1 MAGSEKM
8 QCGDVVIVVEN
19 EAESKRADEEQGVR
33 MMKAMALMMDVCP
46 VCKLSFSSREPK
58 LLPCL
63 HSFCKRCLPA
73 RNTPA
78 STASHGQQVSTIRCP
93 VCQQECMDVEV
104 LDNFFVKDSVEVPS
118 STMEKSCQL
127 CMSCD
132 DNTEASG
139 FCVECTEFLCVTCI
153 DAHQRVKFTRDHT
166 VQQIADM
173 SSEAMGAS
181 TQKPVFCDIHRQEPL
196 KLFCETCDLLT
207 CRDCQL
213 LKHKDH
219 NYQFLEDAYKNHK
232 EHLEN
237 MTCQLQEKKNAI
249 EDISNT
255 INNGLQQVDENR
267 KTVANEIKKSICN
280 LIMEINRKGKL
291 LVNQLEAIT
300 KDHETLLKKQQQD
313 VTSLSTHLDHV
324 INFTKWATASNSGTA
339 LLYCKRLMTCQIQY
353 LMRAK
358 CNITYVPQ
366 SLVRFHSRS
375 AFWASNV
382 DLGSLVVEKT
392 PVRHPSGPQPFPFQ
406 QMNPGPRLD
415 GLQTGF
421 PSSPSQQQHQQQQ
434 RQSTLAQLQMQVEKL
449 SQHTHR
455 QQQPPNQWPWY
466 HSMRLPGPPPHRP
479 LQGGSPSQTLPSM
492 PQHGRRYSARSPP
505 SMLHPTNPPPQ
516 PLRGLINNPTYPSKP
531 MEVLPRSRYPHSAA
545 FSSGASLPSQQTF
558 NQQNMQATSYL
569 NRRCEPSTLL
579 SAQRPSYQPSHLSTP
594 TEPTGTLHQ
603 QKLMAAIVQGIQ
615 MSVTSTEPKTSS
627 GSWKR
632 VEAPQSGPSNPSTKR
647 RRRTSPGPVIVIK
660 DEPEDDDEV
669 HFVKSS
675 VKASLPDSTGVQ
687 SQMPQGEQQSEKTP
701 EADDDPNE
709 DWCAVCQNGGE
720 LLCCDRCPKV
730 FHLSCHI
737 PTLTTSPRNHDALPF
752 KCLGGK
758 WYCTFCR
765 DLTSPE
771 MQYNISGSEESNNVK
786 QDPDSE
792 AFTPVDRRKCERL
805 LLRLYCNE
813 LSTDFQEPVT
823 PSSMPE
829 YSEIIKTP
837 MDLSVIRSKLEVSRY
852 KSTEDFVDDVRLIFK
867 NCATFHKEDTEMASV
882 GANLES
888 YFEEQ
893 LKLLYPDRTF
903 PGVKEEAVAS
913 LRPDDTS
920 PLSKTPPQNTCPS
933 EEIEKPSGE
942 DLPQGGPHTK
952 DIEEKSE
959 SLGSPAGFSLVDAET
974 DSKATKDQTS

>member
-1 MAGSEKM
+1 MMDGSEKM
-8 QCGDVVIVVEN
+8 ESDDVVIIVEN
-19 EAESKRADEEQGVR
+19 EAESKRDDEDQGGVR
-33 MMKAMALMMDVCP
+33 MTVMALMDVCP

-73 RNTPA
+73 HNTPA
-78 STASHGQQVSTIRCP
+78 STASNAQQLNTIRCP
-93 VCQQECMDVEV
+93 VCRQECMDVEV

-139 FCVECTEFLCVTCI
+139 FCVECAEFLCLTCI

-166 VQQIADM
+166 VQQIAEM

-196 KLFCETCDLLT
+196 KLFCETCDRLT

-219 NYQFLEDAYKNHK
+219 KIFQYSYQFLEDAYKNHK

-237 MTCQLQEKKNAI
+237 MTCQLQEKKKAI

-291 LVNQLEAIT
+291 LVNQLEVAIT

-339 LLYCKRLMTCQIQY
+339 LLYCKRLITCQIQL

-358 CNITYVPQ
+358 CNISYVPQ

-415 GLQTGF
+415 GLQAGF
-421 PSSPSQQQHQQQQ
+421 PSSQSQQQQQQQ
-434 RQSTLAQLQMQVEKL
+434 RQSTLAQLQMQ
-449 SQHTHR
+449 T
-455 QQQPPNQWPWY
+455 
-466 HSMRLPGPPPHRP
+466 
-479 LQGGSPSQTLPSM
+479 
-492 PQHGRRYSARSPP
+492 
-505 SMLHPTNPPPQ
+505 
-516 PLRGLINNPTYPSKP
+516 LRGLINNPTYPSKP
-531 MEVLPRSRYPHSAA
+531 MEVLPRTRYPHSAA
-545 FSSGASLPSQQTF
+545 FSSGASLPSPQTF
-558 NQQNMQATSYL
+558 NQMTSYL

-579 SAQRPSYQPSHLSTP
+579 SAQRPSYQPSHPSTA
-594 TEPTGTLHQ
+594 TERTGMFHQ
-603 QKLMAAIVQGIQ
+603 QKLMAATVQGIQ
-615 MSVTSTEPKTSS
+615 MSVTSSEPKTSS

-660 DEPEDDDEV
+660 DEPEDEDEV
-669 HFVKSS
+669 HFTSA
-675 VKASLPDSTGVQ
+675 KASLPDSTGVQ
-687 SQMPQGEQQSEKTP
+687 SQLPQGEQQSEKTP
-701 EADDDPNE
+701 EADEDPNE

-737 PTLTTSPRNHDALPF
+737 PTLTASPS
-752 KCLGGK
+752 GK

-771 MQYNISGSEESNNVK
+771 MQYNISGSGESNNVK

-823 PSSMPE
+823 PTSMPE

-837 MDLSVIRSKLEVSRY
+837 MDLSVIRSKLEVSNY
-852 KSTEDFVDDVRLIFK
+852 KSTEDFVEDVRLIFK

-913 LRPDDTS
+913 LCPDDTS

-933 EEIEKPSGE
+933 EEIVKPSGE
-942 DLPQGGPHTK
+942 DLPQGEPHTK
-952 DIEEKSE
+952 DIEKKPENLS
-959 SLGSPAGFSLVDAET
+959 SPAGFSLVDAEM
-974 DSKATKDQTS
+974 DSKVTKDPTS

>member
-1 MAGSEKM
+1 MMDGSEKM
-8 QCGDVVIVVEN
+8 ESDDVVIIVEN
-19 EAESKRADEEQGVR
+19 EAESKRADEAQGGVR
-33 MMKAMALMMDVCP
+33 MMVMALMDVCP

-73 RNTPA
+73 HNTPA
-78 STASHGQQVSTIRCP
+78 MSMIRCP

-139 FCVECTEFLCVTCI
+139 FCVECAEFLCVTCI

-166 VQQIADM
+166 VRQITEM

-196 KLFCETCDLLT
+196 KLFCETCDRLT

-237 MTCQLQEKKNAI
+237 MTCQLQEKKKAI

-255 INNGLQQVDENR
+255 INNGLQEVDENR
-267 KTVANEIKKSICN
+267 TTVANEIKKSICN

-300 KDHETLLKKQQQD
+300 KDHETLLKKQKQD

-339 LLYCKRLMTCQIQY
+339 LLYCKRLITCQILY

-358 CNITYVPQ
+358 CNISYVPQ

-392 PVRHPSGPQPFPFQ
+392 PVRHPSGPQPFPFE

-415 GLQTGF
+415 GLQAGF
-421 PSSPSQQQHQQQQ
+421 PSSQSQQQ

-449 SQHTHR
+449 SQHTNRH
-455 QQQPPNQWPWY
+455 QPPNQWSWY
-466 HSMRLPGPPPHRP
+466 HGMRLPGPPPHRP

-505 SMLHPTNPPPQ
+505 HVLQPTNLPPQ
-516 PLRGLINNPTYPSKP
+516 TLRGLINNPTYPSKP
-531 MEVLPRSRYPHSAA
+531 MEVLPRTRYPHSAA
-545 FSSGASLPSQQTF
+545 FSSGASLPSPQTF
-558 NQQNMQATSYL
+558 TLVNLFHSMKSYYCL
-569 NRRCEPSTLL
+569 YYLAVSFTKC
-579 SAQRPSYQPSHLSTP
+579 
-594 TEPTGTLHQ
+594 
-603 QKLMAAIVQGIQ
+603 
-615 MSVTSTEPKTSS
+615 TSS
-627 GSWKR
+627 HFYFFPSSSSWKR

-669 HFVKSS
+669 HFVKTSA
-675 VKASLPDSTGVQ
+675 KASLPDSTGVQ

-701 EADDDPNE
+701 EADEDPNE

-730 FHLSCHI
+730 FHVSCHV
-737 PTLTTSPRNHDALPF
+737 PTLNASPS
-752 KCLGGK
+752 GK

-771 MQYNISGSEESNNVK
+771 LQYNINGSGESNNVK

-837 MDLSVIRSKLEVSRY
+837 MDLSVIRSKLAVRNY
-852 KSTEDFVDDVRLIFK
+852 KSTEDFVEDVRLIFK

-913 LRPDDTS
+913 LCPDDTS
-920 PLSKTPPQNTCPS
+920 PLSKTPPQTTSPA
-933 EEIEKPSGE
+933 EEIVKPSGE
-942 DLPQGGPHTK
+942 DLPQGEQHTK
-952 DIEEKSE
+952 DIEKKPENLS
-959 SLGSPAGFSLVDAET
+959 SPAGFSLVDAET
-974 DSKATKDQTS
+974 DSKATKDPTS

>member
-1 MAGSEKM
+1 MEGGEKM
-8 QCGDVVIVVEN
+8 ESDDVVIVVEN
-19 EAESKRADEEQGVR
+19 EAESKRADEARGGAR
-33 MMKAMALMMDVCP
+33 MMAAALMDVCP

-73 RNTPA
+73 HNAPA
-78 STASHGQQVSTIRCP
+78 GAASNAQQQQQLNMIRCP

-139 FCVECTEFLCVTCI
+139 FCVECAEFLCVTCI
-153 DAHQRVKFTRDHT
+153 DAHQRVKFTRDHA
-166 VQQIADM
+166 VRQITEM

-181 TQKPVFCDIHRQEPL
+181 TQKPVFCDVHRQEPL
-196 KLFCETCDLLT
+196 KLFCETCDRLT

-237 MTCQLQEKKNAI
+237 MTCQLQEKKKVI

-255 INNGLQQVDENR
+255 ISNGLQQVDENR

-300 KDHETLLKKQQQD
+300 KDHETFLKKQQQD

-339 LLYCKRLMTCQIQY
+339 LLYCKRLITCQIQY

-358 CNITYVPQ
+358 CNISYVPL
-366 SLVRFHSRS
+366 SLVRFQSRS

-406 QMNPGPRLD
+406 QMNPGSRPD

-421 PSSPSQQQHQQQQ
+421 PSSQSQQQQQQ

-449 SQHTHR
+449 SQHSSRH
-455 QQQPPNQWPWY
+455 QAPNQWSWY
-466 HSMRLPGPPPHRP
+466 HGMRLPGPTPHRP
-479 LQGGSPSQTLPSM
+479 MQGGSPSQALPNM
-492 PQHGRRYSARSPP
+492 PQHGRRYGARSPP
-505 SMLHPTNPPPQ
+505 PMLQPTNLPPQ
-516 PLRGLINNPTYPSKP
+516 TLRGLISNPTYPPKP
-531 MEVLPRSRYPHSAA
+531 MEVVPRTRYPHGAA
-545 FSSGASLPSQQTF
+545 FSGGASLPTPQTLS
-558 NQQNMQATSYL
+558 QNMQATSYL
-569 NRRCEPSTLL
+569 NRRFEPSMQM
-579 SAQRPSYQPSHLSTP
+579 SSQRPSYQPSHLSIP
-594 TEPTGTLHQ
+594 TERT
-603 QKLMAAIVQGIQ
+603 VQGRQ
-615 MSVTSTEPKTSS
+615 MSVTSSEPKTSP
-627 GSWKR
+627 GTWKR

-647 RRRTSPGPVIVIK
+647 RRRSSPGPVIVIK

-669 HFVKSS
+669 HFVNTSA
-675 VKASLPDSTGVQ
+675 KASLPDSTGVQ
-687 SQMPQGEQQSEKTP
+687 SQTPQGEQQSEKTP
-701 EADDDPNE
+701 EADEDPNE

-720 LLCCDRCPKV
+720 LLCCDKCPKV

-737 PTLTTSPRNHDALPF
+737 PTLTASPS
-752 KCLGGK
+752 GE

-771 MQYNISGSEESNNVK
+771 MEYNIGVSGESNNVK
-786 QDPDSE
+786 QDPDSD
-792 AFTPVDRRKCERL
+792 AFTPVDKRKCERL

-829 YSEIIKTP
+829 YSEIIKMP
-837 MDLSVIRSKLEVSRY
+837 MDLSVIRSKLEDSRY
-852 KSTEDFVDDVRLIFK
+852 KSTEDFVEDVRLIFK
-867 NCATFHKEDTEMASV
+867 NCATFHKEDTEMANV

-893 LKLLYPDRTF
+893 LKLLYLERTF
-903 PGVKEEAVAS
+903 AGVKMESVAS
-913 LRPDDTS
+913 LCPDDTS
-920 PLSKTPPQNTCPS
+920 PLSKTPPQDTSPA
-933 EEIEKPSGE
+933 EETVKPSGE
-942 DLPQGGPHTK
+942 DPSPAEPHAK
-952 DIEEKSE
+952 EIEKKPEN
-959 SLGSPAGFSLVDAET
+959 LGSPAGPSPADAET
-974 DSKATKDQTS
+974 DSKPTKDPTS

>member
-1 MAGSEKM
+1 MMDGNEKM
-8 QCGDVVIVVEN
+8 ESDDVVIVVEN
-19 EAESKRADEEQGVR
+19 EAESKRADEAQGSVR
-33 MMKAMALMMDVCP
+33 MMVMALMDVCP

-63 HSFCKRCLPA
+63 HSFCKRCLPSH
-73 RNTPA
+73 NTPSSAA
-78 STASHGQQVSTIRCP
+78 SNAQQMNMIRCP

-139 FCVECTEFLCVTCI
+139 FCVECAEFLCVTCI

-166 VQQIADM
+166 VRQITEM

-237 MTCQLQEKKNAI
+237 MTCQLQEKKKVI

-267 KTVANEIKKSICN
+267 KTVTNEIKKSICN

-291 LVNQLEAIT
+291 LFSQLETIT
-300 KDHETLLKKQQQD
+300 KDHETFLKKQQQD

-339 LLYCKRLMTCQIQY
+339 LLYCKRLITCQIQY

-358 CNITYVPQ
+358 CSISHVPQ
-366 SLVRFHSRS
+366 SLVRFQSRS

-382 DLGSLVVEKT
+382 DLGSLMVEKT

-406 QMNPGPRLD
+406 QMNPGPRPD
-415 GLQTGF
+415 GLHTGF
-421 PSSPSQQQHQQQQ
+421 PNSHSQQQQQQQQQQQ

-449 SQHTHR
+449 SQHANRHQT
-455 QQQPPNQWPWY
+455 PNQWSWY
-466 HSMRLPGPPPHRP
+466 HGMRLPGPSPHRP
-479 LQGGSPSQTLPSM
+479 MQGGSPSQALPNM
-492 PQHGRRYSARSPP
+492 PQHGRRYGARSPP
-505 SMLHPTNPPPQ
+505 PMLQPTNLPPQ
-516 PLRGLINNPTYPSKP
+516 TLRDLINNPTYPLKP
-531 MEVLPRSRYPHSAA
+531 MEVHPRSRYPHSAA
-545 FSSGASLPSQQTF
+545 FSSGASLPTPQTL
-558 NQQNMQATSYL
+558 NQNMQVTSYL
-569 NRRCEPSTLL
+569 NRRFDPSMQP

-594 TEPTGTLHQ
+594 TERT
-603 QKLMAAIVQGIQ
+603 VQGRQ
-615 MSVTSTEPKTSS
+615 MSVTSSEPKTSS

-632 VEAPQSGPSNPSTKR
+632 VEAPQSGPSNPSKR
-647 RRRTSPGPVIVIK
+647 RRRSSPGPVIVIK
-660 DEPEDDDEV
+660 DEPEDDEV
-669 HFVKSS
+669 HFVNTSA
-675 VKASLPDSTGVQ
+675 KASLPDSTGVQ
-687 SQMPQGEQQSEKTP
+687 SQTPQAEQQSEKTP
-701 EADDDPNE
+701 EADEDPNE

-720 LLCCDRCPKV
+720 LLCCDKCPKV

-737 PTLTTSPRNHDALPF
+737 PTLTASPS
-752 KCLGGK
+752 GE

-771 MQYNISGSEESNNVK
+771 MEYNVSASGESNNVK

-792 AFTPVDRRKCERL
+792 AFTPVDKRKCERL
-805 LLRLYCNE
+805 LLRLYSNE
-813 LSTDFQEPVT
+813 LSMDFQEPVT

-837 MDLSVIRSKLEVSRY
+837 MDLSVIRSKLEDSNY
-852 KSTEDFVDDVRLIFK
+852 KSTEDFVEDVRLIFK
-867 NCATFHKEDTEMASV
+867 NCATFHKEDTEMANV

-903 PGVKEEAVAS
+903 PGVKEESVAA
-913 LRPDDTS
+913 LCPDDSS
-920 PLSKTPPQNTCPS
+920 PLSKTPPQETSPA
-933 EEIEKPSGE
+933 EEIVKPSSE
-942 DLPQGGPHTK
+942 DLPQGEPHIK
-952 DIEEKSE
+952 DIEKKPENLS
-959 SLGSPAGFSLVDAET
+959 SPAGSSPADAET
-974 DSKATKDQTS
+974 DSKATKDPTS

>member
-1 MAGSEKM
+1 MMDGSEKM
-8 QCGDVVIVVEN
+8 ESDDVVIIVEN
-19 EAESKRADEEQGVR
+19 EAESKRADEAQGSVR
-33 MMKAMALMMDVCP
+33 MTVMALMDVCP

-63 HSFCKRCLPA
+63 HSFCKRCLPSH
-73 RNTPA
+73 NTPSSGA
-78 STASHGQQVSTIRCP
+78 SNAQQMNMIRCP

-139 FCVECTEFLCVTCI
+139 FCVECAEFLCVTCI

-166 VQQIADM
+166 VRQITEM

-237 MTCQLQEKKNAI
+237 MTCQLQEKKKVI

-267 KTVANEIKKSICN
+267 KTVTNEIKKSICN

-291 LVNQLEAIT
+291 LFSQLETIT

-339 LLYCKRLMTCQIQY
+339 LLYCKRLITCQIHY

-358 CNITYVPQ
+358 CSISYVPQ
-366 SLVRFHSRS
+366 SLVRFQSRS

-382 DLGSLVVEKT
+382 DLGSLMVEKT

-406 QMNPGPRLD
+406 QMNPGARPD

-421 PSSPSQQQHQQQQ
+421 PNSHSQQQQQQQQQ

-449 SQHTHR
+449 SQHANRHQT
-455 QQQPPNQWPWY
+455 PNQWSWY
-466 HSMRLPGPPPHRP
+466 HGMRLPGPSPHRP
-479 LQGGSPSQTLPSM
+479 MQGGSPSQALPSM
-492 PQHGRRYSARSPP
+492 PQHGRRYGARSPP
-505 SMLHPTNPPPQ
+505 PMLQPTNLTPQ
-516 PLRGLINNPTYPSKP
+516 TLRGLINNPTYPLKP
-531 MEVLPRSRYPHSAA
+531 MEVHPRSRYPHSAA
-545 FSSGASLPSQQTF
+545 FSSGASLPTPQTL
-558 NQQNMQATSYL
+558 NQNMQVTSYL
-569 NRRCEPSTLL
+569 NRRFDPSMQP

-594 TEPTGTLHQ
+594 TERT
-603 QKLMAAIVQGIQ
+603 VQGRQ
-615 MSVTSTEPKTSS
+615 MSVTSSEPKTSS

-632 VEAPQSGPSNPSTKR
+632 VEAPQSGPSNPSKR
-647 RRRTSPGPVIVIK
+647 RRRSSPGPVIVIK
-660 DEPEDDDEV
+660 DEPEDDEV
-669 HFVKSS
+669 HFVNTSA
-675 VKASLPDSTGVQ
+675 KASLPDSTGVQ
-687 SQMPQGEQQSEKTP
+687 SQTPQAEQQSEKTP
-701 EADDDPNE
+701 EADEDPNE

-720 LLCCDRCPKV
+720 LLCCDKCPKV

-737 PTLTTSPRNHDALPF
+737 PTLTASPS
-752 KCLGGK
+752 GE

-771 MQYNISGSEESNNVK
+771 MEYNVSASCESNNVK

-792 AFTPVDRRKCERL
+792 AFTPVDKRKCERL
-805 LLRLYCNE
+805 LLRLYSNE

-837 MDLSVIRSKLEVSRY
+837 MDLSVIRSKLEDSNY
-852 KSTEDFVDDVRLIFK
+852 KSTEDFVEDVRLIFK
-867 NCATFHKEDTEMASV
+867 NCATFHKEDTEMANV

-903 PGVKEEAVAS
+903 PGVKEESVAS
-913 LRPDDTS
+913 LCPDDSS
-920 PLSKTPPQNTCPS
+920 PLSKTPPQETSPA
-933 EEIEKPSGE
+933 EEIMKPSSE
-942 DLPQGGPHTK
+942 DLPQGEPHIK
-952 DIEEKSE
+952 DIEKKPENLS
-959 SLGSPAGFSLVDAET
+959 SPAGSSPADAET
-974 DSKATKDQTS
+974 DSKATKDPTS

>member
-1 MAGSEKM
+1 MDGSEKM
-8 QCGDVVIVVEN
+8 ESDDVVIIVEN
-19 EAESKRADEEQGVR
+19 EAESKRADEAQGGVR
-33 MMKAMALMMDVCP
+33 MMVMALMDVCP

-73 RNTPA
+73 HNTPA
-78 STASHGQQVSTIRCP
+78 STASNAQTQVIIHDVNMIRCP

-139 FCVECTEFLCVTCI
+139 FCVECAEFLCVTCI

-166 VQQIADM
+166 VRQITEM

-196 KLFCETCDLLT
+196 KLFCETCDRLT

-237 MTCQLQEKKNAI
+237 MTCQLQEKKKAI

-300 KDHETLLKKQQQD
+300 KDHETLLKKQKQD

-339 LLYCKRLMTCQIQY
+339 LLYCKRLITCQILY

-358 CNITYVPQ
+358 CNISYVPQ

-415 GLQTGF
+415 GLQAGF
-421 PSSPSQQQHQQQQ
+421 PSSQSQQQ

-449 SQHTHR
+449 SQHTNRH
-455 QQQPPNQWPWY
+455 QPPNQWSWY
-466 HSMRLPGPPPHRP
+466 HGMRLPGPPPHRP

-492 PQHGRRYSARSPP
+492 PQHGQRYSARSPP
-505 SMLHPTNPPPQ
+505 HMLQPTNLPPQ
-516 PLRGLINNPTYPSKP
+516 TLRGLINNPTYPSKP
-531 MEVLPRSRYPHSAA
+531 MEVLPRTRYPHSAA
-545 FSSGASLPSQQTF
+545 FSSGASLPSPQTMKSF
-558 NQQNMQATSYL
+558 YCLYYLAVSFTKCTS
-569 NRRCEPSTLL
+569 
-579 SAQRPSYQPSHLSTP
+579 SHCFILFFFS
-594 TEPTGTLHQ
+594 
-603 QKLMAAIVQGIQ
+603 
-615 MSVTSTEPKTSS
+615 SS

-669 HFVKSS
+669 HFVKTSA
-675 VKASLPDSTGVQ
+675 KASLPDSTGVQ

-701 EADDDPNE
+701 EADEDPNE
-709 DWCAVCQNGGE
+709 DWCAVCQNGGQ

-730 FHLSCHI
+730 FHLSCHV
-737 PTLTTSPRNHDALPF
+737 PTLNTSPS
-752 KCLGGK
+752 GK

-771 MQYNISGSEESNNVK
+771 MQYNISGSGESNNVK

-829 YSEIIKTP
+829 YSEIIKMP
-837 MDLSVIRSKLEVSRY
+837 MDLSVIRSKLAVRNY
-852 KSTEDFVDDVRLIFK
+852 KSTEDFVEDVRLIFK

-913 LRPDDTS
+913 LCPDDTS
-920 PLSKTPPQNTCPS
+920 PLSKTPPQNTSPA
-933 EEIEKPSGE
+933 EEIVKPSGE
-942 DLPQGGPHTK
+942 DLPQGEQHTK
-952 DIEEKSE
+952 DIEKKPENLS
-959 SLGSPAGFSLVDAET
+959 SPAGFSLVDAET
-974 DSKATKDQTS
+974 DKKATKDPTS

>member
-1 MAGSEKM
+1 MDVGEKM
-8 QCGDVVIVVEN
+8 ESDDVVIIVEN
-19 EAESKRADEEQGVR
+19 EAESKRDGNEDEGGGGQGGVR
-33 MMKAMALMMDVCP
+33 MMMMMAALMDVCP

-73 RNTPA
+73 HSSPA
-78 STASHGQQVSTIRCP
+78 GTTSTAKQLSMIRCP
-93 VCQQECMDVEV
+93 VCQQECMDMEV

-139 FCVECTEFLCVTCI
+139 FCVECVEFLCVTCI

-166 VQQIADM
+166 VRQITEM

-196 KLFCETCDLLT
+196 KLFCETCDRLT

-219 NYQFLEDAYKNHK
+219 NYQFLEDAYRNHK

-237 MTCQLQEKKNAI
+237 MTCQLQEKKKAI
-249 EDISNT
+249 EDVTNT

-300 KDHETLLKKQQQD
+300 KDHEILLKKQQQD

-339 LLYCKRLMTCQIQY
+339 LLYCKRLITCQIQY

-358 CNITYVPQ
+358 CNISYVPQ
-366 SLVRFHSRS
+366 SLVRFQCRS

-406 QMNPGPRLD
+406 QMNPGPRAETL
-415 GLQTGF
+415 
-421 PSSPSQQQHQQQQ
+421 QQQQQQQ

-449 SQHTHR
+449 SQHNSRHHS
-455 QQQPPNQWPWY
+455 PNQWTWY
-466 HSMRLPGPPPHRP
+466 PGMRLPGPPPPHRP
-479 LQGGSPSQTLPSM
+479 LQGGSPSQTLPNM
-492 PQHGRRYSARSPP
+492 PHHGRRYGARSPP
-505 SMLHPTNPPPQ
+505 PMLQPSNLPPQ
-516 PLRGLINNPTYPSKP
+516 TLRGLINNPTYPPKP
-531 MEVLPRSRYPHSAA
+531 VEVLPRGRFPQAA
-545 FSSGASLPSQQTF
+545 AYSSGGPLPSPNTLQ
-558 NQQNMQATSYL
+558 QQNMQATSYL
-569 NRRCEPSTLL
+569 NRRCDPSALM
-579 SAQRPSYQPSHLSTP
+579 SAQRPSYTHTHLSMP
-594 TEPTGTLHQ
+594 TET
-603 QKLMAAIVQGIQ
+603 AAQGRQFSQ
-615 MSVTSTEPKTSS
+615 MSVTSSEPKTSS
-627 GSWKR
+627 VSWKR
-632 VEAPQSGPSNPSTKR
+632 AEAPQSGPSNPSTKR
-647 RRRTSPGPVIVIK
+647 RRRSSPGPVIVIK

-669 HFVKSS
+669 RFVNTSA
-675 VKASLPDSTGVQ
+675 KASLPDSTGVQ
-687 SQMPQGEQQSEKTP
+687 SQSVQPGEQQSEKTP
-701 EADDDPNE
+701 EADEDPNE

-720 LLCCDRCPKV
+720 LLCCDKCPKV
-730 FHLSCHI
+730 FHLSCHV
-737 PTLTTSPRNHDALPF
+737 PTLTASPS
-752 KCLGGK
+752 GE

-765 DLTSPE
+765 DLNSPE
-771 MQYNISGSEESNNVK
+771 MQYNVNAGGESKDLK
-786 QDPDSE
+786 QDLHSE
-792 AFTPVDRRKCERL
+792 TFTHVDRRKCERL

-813 LSTDFQEPVT
+813 LSTDFQEPIT

-837 MDLSVIRSKLEVSRY
+837 MDLSVVRSKLEDSQY
-852 KSTEDFVDDVRLIFK
+852 KSTEDFVADVRLIFK

-888 YFEEQ
+888 FFEEQ
-893 LKLLYPDRTF
+893 LKLLYPERTF
-903 PGVKEEAVAS
+903 PGVKEEGIAPAC
-913 LRPDDTS
+913 PEETS
-920 PLSKTPPQNTCPS
+920 PIAKTPPQDTSPA
-933 EEIEKPSGE
+933 EETARPPAE
-942 DLPQGGPHTK
+942 DLPQEEASAK
-952 DIEEKSE
+952 DTEEKPEDIS
-959 SLGSPAGFSLVDAET
+959 SPAGSAPAEAET
-974 DSKATKDQTS
+974 DSKESKDPSS

>member
-1 MAGSEKM
+1 MMDGSEKM
-8 QCGDVVIVVEN
+8 ESDDVVIIVEN
-19 EAESKRADEEQGVR
+19 EAESKRADEAQGSVR
-33 MMKAMALMMDVCP
+33 MMMMALMDVCP

-73 RNTPA
+73 HNTPA
-78 STASHGQQVSTIRCP
+78 STNSNAQQLNMIRCP

-139 FCVECTEFLCVTCI
+139 FCVECAEFLCVTCI

-166 VQQIADM
+166 VRQITEM

-237 MTCQLQEKKNAI
+237 MTCQLQEKKKVI

-291 LVNQLEAIT
+291 LFNQLEAIT

-339 LLYCKRLMTCQIQY
+339 LLYCKRLITCQIQY

-358 CNITYVPQ
+358 CNISYVPQ
-366 SLVRFHSRS
+366 SLVRFQSRS

-382 DLGSLVVEKT
+382 DLGSLMVEKT

-406 QMNPGPRLD
+406 QMNPGPRPD

-421 PSSPSQQQHQQQQ
+421 PNSHAQQQQQQQ

-449 SQHTHR
+449 SQHTNRH
-455 QQQPPNQWPWY
+455 QPPTQWSWY
-466 HSMRLPGPPPHRP
+466 HGMRLPGPSPHRP
-479 LQGGSPSQTLPSM
+479 MQGGSPSQALPSM
-492 PQHGRRYSARSPP
+492 PQHGRRYGARSPP
-505 SMLHPTNPPPQ
+505 PMLQPTNLPPQ
-516 PLRGLINNPTYPSKP
+516 TLRGLINNPTYPLKP
-531 MEVLPRSRYPHSAA
+531 MEVLPRTRYPHSAA
-545 FSSGASLPSQQTF
+545 FSSGASLPTPQTL
-558 NQQNMQATSYL
+558 NQNMQVTSYL
-569 NRRCEPSTLL
+569 NRRFDPSMQL

-594 TEPTGTLHQ
+594 TERT
-603 QKLMAAIVQGIQ
+603 VQGRQ
-615 MSVTSTEPKTSS
+615 MSVTSSEPKTSS

-632 VEAPQSGPSNPSTKR
+632 VEAPQSGPSNPPTKR
-647 RRRTSPGPVIVIK
+647 RRRSSPGPVIVIK
-660 DEPEDDDEV
+660 DEPEDDEV
-669 HFVKSS
+669 HFVNTSA
-675 VKASLPDSTGVQ
+675 KASLPDSTGVQ
-687 SQMPQGEQQSEKTP
+687 SQTPQGEQQSEKTP
-701 EADDDPNE
+701 EADEDPNE

-720 LLCCDRCPKV
+720 LLCCDKCPKV

-737 PTLTTSPRNHDALPF
+737 PTLTASPS
-752 KCLGGK
+752 GE

-771 MQYNISGSEESNNVK
+771 MEYNVSARGEMNNVK

-792 AFTPVDRRKCERL
+792 AFTPVDKRKCERL

-837 MDLSVIRSKLEVSRY
+837 MDLSVIRSKLEDRNY
-852 KSTEDFVDDVRLIFK
+852 KSTEDFVEDVRLIFK

-893 LKLLYPDRTF
+893 LKLLYSDHTF
-903 PGVKEEAVAS
+903 PGVKEESVAS
-913 LRPDDTS
+913 LCPDDTS
-920 PLSKTPPQNTCPS
+920 LLSKTPPQDTSPA
-933 EEIEKPSGE
+933 EEIVKPSSE
-942 DLPQGGPHTK
+942 DLPQGEPHNK
-952 DIEEKSE
+952 DIEKKPENLS
-959 SLGSPAGFSLVDAET
+959 SPAGSSPADAET
-974 DSKATKDQTS
+974 DSKVTKDPTS

>member
-1 MAGSEKM
+1 MMDGSEKM
-8 QCGDVVIVVEN
+8 ESDDVVIIVEN
-19 EAESKRADEEQGVR
+19 EAESKRADEAQGSVR
-33 MMKAMALMMDVCP
+33 MMMMALMDVCP

-63 HSFCKRCLPA
+63 HSFCKRCLPFLA
-73 RNTPA
+73 MHISSQKLMNM
-78 STASHGQQVSTIRCP
+78 IRCP

-104 LDNFFVKDSVEVPS
+104 LENFFVKDSVEVPS

-132 DNTEASG
+132 DNTEATG
-139 FCVECTEFLCVTCI
+139 FCVECAEFLCVTCI

-166 VQQIADM
+166 VRQITEM

-196 KLFCETCDLLT
+196 KLFCETCDRLT

-237 MTCQLQEKKNAI
+237 MTCQLQDKKKVI

-267 KTVANEIKKSICN
+267 KTVTNEIKKSICN

-324 INFTKWATASNSGTA
+324 INFTKWATASKSGTA
-339 LLYCKRLMTCQIQY
+339 LLYCKRLITCQIQY

-358 CNITYVPQ
+358 CSISYVPQ
-366 SLVRFHSRS
+366 SLVRFQSRS

-406 QMNPGPRLD
+406 QMNPGPRPD

-421 PSSPSQQQHQQQQ
+421 PSSQSQQQQQQQ

-449 SQHTHR
+449 SQHTNRH
-455 QQQPPNQWPWY
+455 QPPNQWSWY
-466 HSMRLPGPPPHRP
+466 HGMRLPGPPPHRP
-479 LQGGSPSQTLPSM
+479 MQGGSPSQALPSM
-492 PQHGRRYSARSPP
+492 PQHGRRYGARSPP
-505 SMLHPTNPPPQ
+505 PMLQPTNLPLQ
-516 PLRGLINNPTYPSKP
+516 TLRGLINNPTYPPKP
-531 MEVLPRSRYPHSAA
+531 MEVLPRTRYPHSAA
-545 FSSGASLPSQQTF
+545 FSSGASLPSPQTF
-558 NQQNMQATSYL
+558 NQVSVPDIML
-569 NRRCEPSTLL
+569 CENVPFFYCL
-579 SAQRPSYQPSHLSTP
+579 
-594 TEPTGTLHQ
+594 
-603 QKLMAAIVQGIQ
+603 AI
-615 MSVTSTEPKTSS
+615 SVTKCTSNHFVVCCFYFFPSS
-627 GSWKR
+627 GPWKR

-647 RRRTSPGPVIVIK
+647 RRRSSPGPVIVIK
-660 DEPEDDDEV
+660 DEPEDDGEV
-669 HFVKSS
+669 HFVNTSA
-675 VKASLPDSTGVQ
+675 KASLPDSTGVQ
-687 SQMPQGEQQSEKTP
+687 SQTPQGEQQSEKTP
-701 EADDDPNE
+701 EADEDPNE

-720 LLCCDRCPKV
+720 LLCCDKCPKV

-737 PTLTTSPRNHDALPF
+737 PTLTASPS
-752 KCLGGK
+752 GE

-771 MQYNISGSEESNNVK
+771 MEYNISGSGESNNVK

-792 AFTPVDRRKCERL
+792 AFTPVDKRKCERL

-813 LSTDFQEPVT
+813 LSTDFQEPIT

-837 MDLSVIRSKLEVSRY
+837 MDLSVIRSKLKDSNY
-852 KSTEDFVDDVRLIFK
+852 KSTEDFVEDVRLIFK
-867 NCATFHKEDTEMASV
+867 NCATFHKEDTEMANV

-903 PGVKEEAVAS
+903 PGVKEESVAS
-913 LRPDDTS
+913 LCPDDTS
-920 PLSKTPPQNTCPS
+920 PLSKTPPQDTSPA
-933 EEIEKPSGE
+933 EEIVKPSSE
-942 DLPQGGPHTK
+942 DLPQGEPYTK
-952 DIEEKSE
+952 DIEKKPENLSCPAA
-959 SLGSPAGFSLVDAET
+959 SSPADAET
-974 DSKATKDQTS
+974 DSKATKDPTS